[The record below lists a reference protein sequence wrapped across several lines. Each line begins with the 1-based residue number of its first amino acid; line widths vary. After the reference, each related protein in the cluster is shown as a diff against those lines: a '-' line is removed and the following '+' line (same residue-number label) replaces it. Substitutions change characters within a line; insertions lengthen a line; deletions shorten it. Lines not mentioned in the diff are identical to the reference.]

1 MTLFCL
7 ATFEWHLVFFFSK
20 SVDFWFSQNWCDIL
34 SFKLTFINVQ
44 ATTLIFFIKRIF
56 IRKTHEWILLK
67 SLVYDLCSIVVFPPN
82 NRLRVLD
89 PRPRKQRGSRASLII
104 KTKELTFKILT
115 RSRLSDWS
123 PTLSLRWPR
132 PVHRSG
138 QARTCLNLGR
148 NLDTEAARPL
158 RNLHWFPPGVP
169 LSHCRFSS
177 PLEERL
183 CVLSVNQ
190 REDSISS
197 KTNSCGVLSAH
208 VKF

>member
-1 MTLFCL
+1 MFKRRLLFFHK
-7 ATFEWHLVFFFSK
+7 TNFYSK
-20 SVDFWFSQNWCDIL
+20 NKWMD
-34 SFKLTFINVQ
+34 SFKIIGLS
-44 ATTLIFFIKRIF
+44 
-56 IRKTHEWILLK
+56 
-67 SLVYDLCSIVVFPPN
+67 SLFYCCFSTKQQIARPWS
-82 NRLRVLD
+82 

>member
-1 MTLFCL
+1 MFKRRLLFFHK
-7 ATFEWHLVFFFSK
+7 TNFYSK
-20 SVDFWFSQNWCDIL
+20 NTWMD
-34 SFKLTFINVQ
+34 SFKIIGLS
-44 ATTLIFFIKRIF
+44 
-56 IRKTHEWILLK
+56 
-67 SLVYDLCSIVVFPPN
+67 SLFYCCFSTKQQIARPWS
-82 NRLRVLD
+82 

-158 RNLHWFPPGVP
+158 RNLHWFPSGVP

-197 KTNSCGVLSAH
+197 NTNSCGVLSAH